1 MFVTKTK
8 PYSRIP
14 AFTVSEKAQK
24 QKLRNNMMKGSQQMA
39 NRRIK
44 SVQGSNK
51 SKDRETDLIYKEV

>member
-1 MFVTKTK
+1 MFVMKIK

-24 QKLRNNMMKGSQQMA
+24 QKRRNNMMKGSQQMA